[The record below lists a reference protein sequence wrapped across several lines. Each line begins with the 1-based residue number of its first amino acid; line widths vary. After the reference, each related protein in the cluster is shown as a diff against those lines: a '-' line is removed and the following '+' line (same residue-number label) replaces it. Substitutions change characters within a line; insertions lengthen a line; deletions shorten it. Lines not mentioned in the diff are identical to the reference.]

1 MPPYFSIVVPMYNRE
16 RFIAR
21 AINSYLKQD
30 FDDYEIIVIDDGSTD
45 KSVDVVKGYTD
56 PRIKLICHSV
66 NRGVGPA
73 RNTGVDAATG
83 EWVVRIDS
91 DDELL
96 PGALS
101 IIYRRSIEVGEN
113 IFRMNFMAQV
123 DTGGFSPDPPLKNEF
138 WDYITYIQWAERCY
152 GSRRGDT
159 VNVIRRVTFEKIR
172 FNYDRTLEFLY
183 NLEFMKQFHAWS
195 FSDVVALGHQDAE
208 NRLSNP
214 SMSCIIEGAQDQVL
228 SGELLLKNHGEA
240 LKVYAPQTYRSQI
253 LGLATLCFISGNR
266 LKGIKYSLS
275 SLESNFLSL
284 RNWAILLVG
293 VLGPKPL
300 AWLKS
305 IDRSPLKRPTPVVPL
320 NPSQSRVDP

>member
-1 MPPYFSIVVPMYNRE
+1 MSPYFSIVVPMYNRE

-21 AINSYLKQD
+21 AINSFLKQD
-30 FDDYEIIVIDDGSTD
+30 FDNYEIIVVDDGSTD

-123 DTGGFSPDPPLKNEF
+123 DTGEFSCDSPLKNEF
-138 WDYITYIQWAERCY
+138 WDYITYIQWGERCY
-152 GSRRGDT
+152 GRRTDT

-172 FNYDRTLEFLY
+172 FNDDRTLEFPY
-183 NLEFMKQFHAWS
+183 NLEFMKQFNAWS

-208 NRLSNP
+208 NQLSNP
-214 SMSCIIEGAQDQVL
+214 SMRCIIEGAQDSVL

-240 LKVYAPQTYRSQI
+240 LKVYAPQTYASQI
-253 LGLATLCFISGNR
+253 SGLATLCFISGNR

-275 SLESNFLSL
+275 SLASNVLSL
-284 RNWAILLVG
+284 RNWVILLVG
-293 VLGPKPL
+293 VLGPKPM

-305 IDRSPLKRPTPVVPL
+305 LRSKRLKRPTPVVPL
-320 NPSQSRVDP
+320 NHSQFREGP